1 MPNPAPLMVIVCVCC
16 GRIPLTDVIV
26 GGPFA
31 TFNPVLDGDNKFN
44 AGERFEF
51 KLSEAVSVSPVSAA
65 KKTRL
70 PNEADPDESATEFV
84 PVSDNPPSASV
95 IVTMLS
101 ADANAAPLS
110 VNVTTGPGESGL
122 PLNALVGGSV
132 VKLSA

>member
-1 MPNPAPLMVIVCVCC
+1 MACVCC

-31 TFNPVLDGDNKFN
+31 TFNPVL
-44 AGERFEF
+44 AGERFGF

-65 KKTRL
+65 EKTRL
-70 PNEADPDESATEFV
+70 PNEADPDESAAEFV